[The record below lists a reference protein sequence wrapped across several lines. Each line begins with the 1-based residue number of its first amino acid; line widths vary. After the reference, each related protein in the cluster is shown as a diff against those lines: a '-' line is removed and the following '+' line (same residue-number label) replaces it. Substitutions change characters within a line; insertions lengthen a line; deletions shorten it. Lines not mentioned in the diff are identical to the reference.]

1 MLAHSRAPRNP
12 AGFLATA
19 SESIKEV
26 DSGKTDLWHGCH
38 KIGEESSKIVPLGA
52 PCSSILQSFNPSIPQ
67 SHSIQNLLRP
77 FFPSAFTPAICF
89 FRQMGRHGGIKL
101 FFSPP
106 RSCRDGYGPDPKLR
120 FGRTSALRR
129 NLVSLLIVE

>member
-1 MLAHSRAPRNP
+1 MLAHSRVPRNP

-52 PCSSILQSFNPSIPQ
+52 PCSSIPQ

-77 FFPSAFTPAICF
+77 FFPSAFAPAICF
-89 FRQMGRHGGIKL
+89 FARWVGMAGL
-101 FFSPP
+101 NCFSAP
-106 RSCRDGYGPDPKLR
+106 RDRAGTGMARTQSCGLAGLQLSGETLSPY
-120 FGRTSALRR
+120 
-129 NLVSLLIVE
+129 